1 MITEQVQVKTA
12 RKNISSI
19 DRREKLSQKELIKEY
34 VEPGIPVIIT
44 DAVKNWPAL
53 GKITPEFFK
62 NNYGHFTKEVKGVT
76 YTFSEFID
84 LMLSAT
90 PENPCP
96 YPFNLNIE
104 EYFPELRKDM
114 KPEVVYGKIDRVN
127 HPLLPRFMMRQTEVY
142 EFFLGGAGSAFPFLH
157 IDALYLHNQA
167 TQLYGTKDFILY
179 GPDQVQFLYPTK
191 ENPKVS
197 PVNIFNPDYD
207 KYPLFREAQPL
218 RITLKKGETLLF
230 PSGWWHSTQIYGPSI
245 SMGRIQL
252 NASNWDMYVE
262 DESKS
267 WKDRSKI
274 VAAMVF
280 AYGKVLGKVMDF
292 QELFV

>member
-1 MITEQVQVKTA
+1 MITEQLQAKTA
-12 RKNISSI
+12 KKNISSI
-19 DRREKLSQKELIKEY
+19 DRREKLSRKELIKEY

-44 DAVKNWPAL
+44 DAVKDWTAL

-62 NNYGHFTKEVKGVT
+62 NNYGHFTKEIKGVT

-90 PENPCP
+90 QENPCP

-104 EYFPELRKDM
+104 QYFPELRKDL

-167 TQLYGTKDFILY
+167 TQLYGTKDFIMY
-179 GPDQVQFLYPTK
+179 GPDQVTFLYPTK

-218 RITLKKGETLLF
+218 RVTLKKGETLLF

-274 VAAMVF
+274 MAALVF